1 MSDPNAA
8 PREEPAAETKPAGA
22 TPPAPVSDAPPRE
35 ERRTRAL
42 ISLGV
47 GLTLSGIALSV
58 VDDSIARFMVIIGVV
73 MAFVAL
79 HRYGRLGPQAV

>member
-1 MSDPNAA
+1 
-8 PREEPAAETKPAGA
+8 
-22 TPPAPVSDAPPRE
+22 
-35 ERRTRAL
+35 
-42 ISLGV
+42 
-47 GLTLSGIALSV
+47 LSGIALSV